1 MRMRRN
7 AVLRKRMPSMR
18 LRRGAVVCLCLSLC
32 LLLGSCSFSL
42 EGTLKKLKAYING
55 DEIYVPPEDFVE
67 SRENDLYAYDV
78 YDTYVVLTKYLGEST
93 TVNVPKELDG
103 RPVTTIGELAFY
115 YGTAV
120 EIVVLPN
127 TVTTLEEN
135 AFYYCRAL
143 KKITLPESLVTVGD
157 KCFSWCTSLP
167 AIKLPKSV
175 KEIPAYCFNECAS
188 LTVVSMPAGLTSVGT
203 RAFSGCT
210 SLTELSFGD
219 SLTSLG
225 NLAFRDC
232 TALNTVRLPGAC
244 EVGAEL
250 FNGCGDSLRVT
261 VARNS
266 DCWNALVG
274 QGMKVTESGNSLRLP
289 KEGEAAEPSGTE
301 EAPDETSEET
311 NTDTE

>member
-1 MRMRRN
+1 
-7 AVLRKRMPSMR
+7 MPSVR
-18 LRRGAVVCLCLSLC
+18 LRRGAIMCLCLSLC

-42 EGTLKKLKAYING
+42 EGTMKRLKAYING
-55 DEIYVPPEDFVE
+55 DEIYTPPEDFVE

-78 YDTYVVLTKYLGEST
+78 YETYVVLTKYLGENT
-93 TVNVPKELDG
+93 TVSVPKELDG
-103 RPVTTIGELAFY
+103 LPVTTIGELAFY
-115 YGTAV
+115 YGKAV

-143 KKITLPESLVTVGD
+143 KKITLPDSLTTIGD

-175 KEIPAYCFNECAS
+175 KAIPAYCFNECTS
-188 LTVVSMPAGLTSVGT
+188 LAVVSMPSGLTSVGT
-203 RAFSGCT
+203 RAFSGCA

-219 SLTSLG
+219 SLASLG

-232 TALNTVRLPGAC
+232 AALTSVRLPGTC
-244 EVGAEL
+244 EVGTEL
-250 FNGCGDSLRVT
+250 FTGCGEALRVMT
-261 VARNS
+261 AKNS
-266 DCWNALVG
+266 GCWNALAE
-274 QGMKVTESGNSLRLP
+274 QGMKEAESGISLRLP
-289 KEGEAAEPSGTE
+289 REGELD
-301 EAPDETSEET
+301 APPENETSEET